1 MGLQE
6 TTDNAI
12 FFLAEH
18 TPTLRRLHVSQCPR
32 ISLEAI
38 HILIDKLPNLEH
50 LSATGLPSL
59 KRVGIQRFSDVPP
72 SVSKAICKLT
82 YKQTRQGANR
92 VYVVMQGY
100 DKRLQGLYRV
110 FNGPKVQQ
118 LRVFLDKEDRRRR
131 EAEQKNIIFSPR
143 GDDSEDLY

>member
-1 MGLQE
+1 MQFA
-6 TTDNAI
+6 N
-12 FFLAEH
+12 
-18 TPTLRRLHVSQCPR
+18 C
-32 ISLEAI
+32 
-38 HILIDKLPNLEH
+38 
-50 LSATGLPSL
+50 
-59 KRVGIQRFSDVPP
+59 
-72 SVSKAICKLT
+72 

-92 VYVVMQGY
+92 VYVVMKGY

-131 EAEQKNIIFSPR
+131 EAEQKNIIFVPR